1 MHISEGDPLKKS
13 VHSRSGFTLIE
24 LLVVIAIIAILAA
37 ILFPVFARAREQA
50 RKTVCLSN
58 LKQIGLASLMYVQ
71 DYDETFPWLVMQGGG
86 RSGVDTSTGITNAGA
101 SAGPP
106 NLQGVRGLFM
116 EYAFQPYVKNT
127 GMFICP
133 DQGGKIALGAD
144 GLPLNSGGY
153 AYSYAGIGAVP
164 SGRADTLELF
174 VRYAPQLDAILT
186 LGLTAAQKTGNPQD
200 FAIAGQSMSKASSPS
215 DVQVAF
221 CNTYGI
227 HQGYPDADVV
237 PNIPGLNPNPGAKNL
252 AGGTLGVYVDGHAK
266 YKTGK
271 FADLYKNFLRPLSQ

>member
-1 MHISEGDPLKKS
+1 MKKS
-13 VHSRSGFTLIE
+13 TSSRSGFTLIE

-58 LKQIGLASLMYVQ
+58 LKQIGLSALMYVQ

-86 RSGVDTSTGITNAGA
+86 RSGVDTSTGITTNKV

-106 NLQGVRGLFM
+106 DLRFTRGLFM
-116 EYAFQPYVKNT
+116 EYAFQPYAKNT

-133 DQGGKIALGAD
+133 DQGGKIVIGAD

-174 VRYAPQLDAILT
+174 VRYASLLDAILT
-186 LGLTAAQKTGNPQD
+186 LGLTPAQKTGNPQD
-200 FAIAGQSMSKASSPS
+200 FAIAGQALSVASSPS
-215 DVQVAF
+215 DTQVAF

-237 PNIPGLNPNPGAKNL
+237 PNIPGLNPNPNAKNL
-252 AGGTLGVYVDGHAK
+252 PGGTLSVFADGHAK
-266 YKTGK
+266 YKIGK